1 MESLLSALLDA
12 GLIDADTADIIRR
25 QNDPEAARLWAEQQM
40 AIAAQGALSAQQQRL
55 IYMLRDTDYRPTERD
70 VTWFWDNENEL
81 LWDAMR
87 PRILQVLTERATFAA
102 VVGGQ
107 AGTFSLVNQQVIRW
121 AESYYIDPSDTTY
134 GSIPNLN
141 LTSRE
146 QFTDAFLAWNRG
158 ELGGRTDGLPQLI
171 RALVPTFGAD
181 RAERI
186 AVTETT
192 RLFTESIRQAGL
204 ANPFTTAFRV
214 LTANDELVCP
224 TCGPVASQIV
234 AKTDERGAT
243 HPVRGSI
250 GFPPFHVRC
259 RCGITEETE
268 NTLRIGPTVPVPQAQ
283 GTVSAPVEAT
293 VAPPGPSGRPVS
305 AALQL
310 PKRGDVSTLKDA
322 IAIIDSVHGDGDLPR
337 LPVKIGSM
345 QDGMGAYYKLV
356 PSSGKPVEIKIN
368 SKYEMPTSALIHEV
382 GHFIDFAAIQKIAA
396 NNQQV
401 ADLLDSFVQAANN
414 TKAIQA
420 IGTLMN
426 IPNADKRYLY
436 YLQSDVEVWARAYMQ
451 YVAIRGDS
459 ELLKNELTVMQ
470 TWPYHMQWDDADFG
484 PVATAIDD
492 LFKALGWLR

>member
-1 MESLLSALLDA
+1 MDALLSALLEA

-102 VVGGQ
+102 VVGGN
-107 AGTFSLVNQQVIRW
+107 AGTFSLVNQQVIQW
-121 AESYYIDPSDTTY
+121 AETYYVDPSDTTY

-141 LTSRE
+141 LTSRQ
-146 QFTDAFLAWNRG
+146 QFADAFAAWNRG
-158 ELGGRTDGLPQLI
+158 ELGGRADGLPQLI

-214 LTANDELVCP
+214 LTANDERVCP
-224 TCGPVASQIV
+224 VCGPVASQVV

-250 GFPPFHVRC
+250 GYPPFHVRC

-268 NTLRIGPTVPVPQAQ
+268 QSLRIGQTQPGGA
-283 GTVSAPVEAT
+283 SAP
-293 VAPPGPSGRPVS
+293 
-305 AALQL
+305 
-310 PKRGDVSTLKDA
+310 D
-322 IAIIDSVHGDGDLPR
+322 
-337 LPVKIGSM
+337 
-345 QDGMGAYYKLV
+345 
-356 PSSGKPVEIKIN
+356 
-368 SKYEMPTSALIHEV
+368 
-382 GHFIDFAAIQKIAA
+382 
-396 NNQQV
+396 
-401 ADLLDSFVQAANN
+401 
-414 TKAIQA
+414 
-420 IGTLMN
+420 
-426 IPNADKRYLY
+426 
-436 YLQSDVEVWARAYMQ
+436 
-451 YVAIRGDS
+451 
-459 ELLKNELTVMQ
+459 
-470 TWPYHMQWDDADFG
+470 
-484 PVATAIDD
+484 VATADVIEANADEVTDDEPIDSD
-492 LFKALGWLR
+492 